1 MPSIPTVRLRLR
13 KQALDWLRAD
23 LAAHAKQLQAANPN
37 GRAAVERTMQHW
49 QKDAD
54 LAGVRDREALAKL
67 PDSERKEWDA
77 LWAEVQD
84 NIERALNDAHCALRS
99 RAQPHKPARIRVT
112 FGEDSRSQG

>member
-54 LAGVRDREALAKL
+54 LAGVRDREALSKL
-67 PDSERKEWDA
+67 PEAERKEWESH
-77 LWAEVQD
+77 WAEVQHL
-84 NIERALNDAHCALRS
+84 IARARKEAH
-99 RAQPHKPARIRVT
+99 
-112 FGEDSRSQG
+112 

>member
-23 LAAHAKQLQAANPN
+23 LASRAKQLQAANPN
-37 GRAAVERTMQHW
+37 GRAAVERTMQDW

-54 LAGVRDREALAKL
+54 LAGVRDPEARAKL
-67 PDSERKEWDA
+67 PEAERNEWDA

-99 RAQPHKPARIRVT
+99 MAQPHKPAWIRVT
-112 FGEDSRSQG
+112 FREDSRSQG